1 MLTEKKVNS
10 EKNKSHMF
18 YYPRRNWLEKQ
29 EVDWA
34 DWEWEVGWRQ
44 DRGREKQKRCLDGGC
59 TLQGYRET

>member
-34 DWEWEVGWRQ
+34 DWVWEVGWRQ
-44 DRGREKQKRCLDGGC
+44 DGGRE
-59 TLQGYRET
+59 